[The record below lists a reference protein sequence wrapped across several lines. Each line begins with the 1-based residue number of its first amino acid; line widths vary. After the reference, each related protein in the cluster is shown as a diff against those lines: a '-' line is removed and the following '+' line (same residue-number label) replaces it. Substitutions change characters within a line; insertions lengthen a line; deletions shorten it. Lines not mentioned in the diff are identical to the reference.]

1 MSRRSLAGAL
11 AIVALLVLSLGAVVA
26 GMLRYEPRYH
36 RRAETPPGKQRVEQ
50 SREFLTG
57 ITGMWSEVAMIGKAG
72 ATTQKAWSQQFTFK
86 DEQINSF
93 LTEGFVQQGGLADR
107 LLPEGISEPRVSF
120 EPDVMHLSFRYK
132 AKLMST
138 VVSLDMRAWVP
149 PGEGNV
155 LALRLDGFHAGAVPF
170 KAQWLLDRL
179 SEVARQNDVEVS
191 WYRHEGHP
199 VAILRFQ
206 ANQPRPTLKLRNVRI
221 EQGQLTV
228 WGESGDKQRTAM
240 NTSTPELTPAVE

>member
-11 AIVALLVLSLGAVVA
+11 TIVALLMLSLGAVVA

-36 RRAETPPGKQRVEQ
+36 RRAETPPGKQRAEQ
-50 SREFLTG
+50 SKEF
-57 ITGMWSEVAMIGKAG
+57 ITGFTGMISEVQMVKTAPP
-72 ATTQKAWSQQFTFK
+72 QKPWSQQFTFK

-93 LTEGFVQQGGLADR
+93 LTEGFVQQGFAER
-107 LLPEGISEPRVSF
+107 LLPEDVSEPRVSF

-132 AKLMST
+132 TKLMST

-170 KAQWLLDRL
+170 KAQWLLERL

-228 WGESGDKQRTAM
+228 WGESGDKARTAM
-240 NTSTPELTPAVE
+240 NTNTPGLTPEME

>member
-11 AIVALLVLSLGAVVA
+11 AIVALLMLSLGAVVA

-50 SREFLTG
+50 SKEFLTG
-57 ITGMWSEVAMIGKAG
+57 VTEMWSNIQLSRNVQA
-72 ATTQKAWSQQFTFK
+72 QKPWSQQLTFK

-93 LTEGFVQQGGLADR
+93 LTEGFVQQGFSDR

-120 EPDVMHLSFRYK
+120 EPEVMHLSFRYK
-132 AKLMST
+132 VKLMST

-228 WGESGDKQRTAM
+228 WGESSEKQRTAM
-240 NTSTPELTPAVE
+240 NTVSPDLAPAVE

>member
-1 MSRRSLAGAL
+1 MSSRSLAGAL
-11 AIVALLVLSLGAVVA
+11 AIVAVLLLSLGAVVA

-50 SREFLTG
+50 SKEFLTG
-57 ITGMWSEVAMIGKAG
+57 LTGMWSEAMIARTGV
-72 ATTQKAWSQQFTFK
+72 TTQKPWSQQFTFK

-93 LTEGFVQQGGLADR
+93 LTEGFVQQGFSDR

-120 EPDVMHLSFRYK
+120 EPEVMHLSFRYK

-170 KAQWLLDRL
+170 KAQ
-179 SEVARQNDVEVS
+179 
-191 WYRHEGHP
+191 
-199 VAILRFQ
+199 
-206 ANQPRPTLKLRNVRI
+206 
-221 EQGQLTV
+221 
-228 WGESGDKQRTAM
+228 
-240 NTSTPELTPAVE
+240 

>member
-11 AIVALLVLSLGAVVA
+11 AIVALLLLSLGAVVA

-36 RRAETPPGKQRVEQ
+36 RAAERPAGPERTEQ
-50 SREFLTG
+50 SRAFLTSF
-57 ITGMWSEVAMIGKAG
+57 TGMLSEVAISGTG
-72 ATTQKAWSQQFTFK
+72 VNQKDPWSQQFAFQ

-93 LTEGFVQQGGLADR
+93 LSEGFAQQPFAEK

-120 EPDVMHLSFRYK
+120 EPGVMHLSFRYR
-132 AKLMST
+132 AKLVCT
-138 VVSLDMRAWVP
+138 VVSLDLRAWVP

-155 LALRLDGFHAGAVPF
+155 LALSLVGFHAGAVPF
-170 KAQWLLDRL
+170 KAQWLLERL

-206 ANQPRPTLKLRNVRI
+206 ANQPRPTIKLRNVLI
-221 EQGQLTV
+221 EQGKLTV
-228 WGESGDKQRTAM
+228 YGESGDRRRTAM
-240 NTSTPELTPAVE
+240 NAAPPEAP